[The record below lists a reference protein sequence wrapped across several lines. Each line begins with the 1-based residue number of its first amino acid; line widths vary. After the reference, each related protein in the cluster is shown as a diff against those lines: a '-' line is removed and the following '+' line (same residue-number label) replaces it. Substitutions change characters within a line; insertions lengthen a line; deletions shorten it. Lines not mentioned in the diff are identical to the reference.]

1 METGERKA
9 RSTDNTAG
17 KAGFAAKVGLVGPE
31 RTLVVQGLT
40 CIYAHRSPPKQQR
53 QQLHELPR
61 APREDG
67 SIETSPMF

>member
-17 KAGFAAKVGLVGPE
+17 KAGCAAEVGLVGPV
-31 RTLVVQGLT
+31 RTLVVQSLT
-40 CIYAHRSPPKQQR
+40 SICVHRSPPKQQR
-53 QQLHELPR
+53 QHELPR